1 MANVNLNENECQSQ
15 KKQILDYLKNGK
27 SLTQMEALY
36 KFGCFRLAARI
47 CELRDDGWGIKSE
60 SIKLN
65 NGKYQAIVYRLK
77 TLNKSRLTSFR
88 RVGW

>member
-1 MANVNLNENECQSQ
+1 MANVNLNENECRSQ

-27 SLTQMEALY
+27 SLTQMEALNL
-36 KFGCFRLAARI
+36 FGCFRLASRI

-65 NGKYQAIVYRLK
+65 NGKIVSSYRLPLENAK
-77 TLNKSRLTSFR
+77 
-88 RVGW
+88 

>member
-27 SLTQMEALY
+27 SLTQMEALLFVSSGNY
-36 KFGCFRLAARI
+36 GCFRLAARI

-65 NGKYQAIVYRLK
+65 NGKIVSSYRLPIENAK
-77 TLNKSRLTSFR
+77 
-88 RVGW
+88 

>member
-15 KKQILDYLKNGK
+15 KKQILAYLNTGK
-27 SLTQMEALY
+27 SLTQMEALNL
-36 KFGCFRLAARI
+36 FGCFRLASRI

-65 NGKYQAIVYRLK
+65 NGKIVSSYRLQLENAK
-77 TLNKSRLTSFR
+77 
-88 RVGW
+88 

>member
-15 KKQILDYLKNGK
+15 KKQILSYLKTGK

-47 CELRDDGWGIKSE
+47 CELRDDGWVIKSE

-65 NGKYQAIVYRLK
+65 NGKIVSSYRLPLENAK
-77 TLNKSRLTSFR
+77 
-88 RVGW
+88 